1 MMQKTLSVAA
11 VEIAGKAPDT
21 MLPIKIII
29 FNLMKNASY
38 LFIVLAI
45 TVLMFV
51 QTANIYW
58 ATEYMK
64 KELHGEESTST
75 VELIFLLCILTAPF
89 VGSIMGGIITTKL
102 GGYKTRGAFIQVL
115 IIYMILMAACLP
127 TSFVKE
133 YYVFGICLWFIVFV
147 FGYTEPILIGIM
159 LNMVSPPERSTAISV
174 TMFIMMSF
182 GLLPAPYVYGAVYEA
197 TLECNSIIH
206 NDRSFIGTDSY

>member
-1 MMQKTLSVAA
+1 MQKLINVAA
-11 VEIAGKAPDT
+11 LEIASDTPDT
-21 MLPIKIII
+21 ILPIKTII

-174 TMFIMMSF
+174 TTFLMMSF
-182 GLLPAPYVYGAVYEA
+182 GLLPAPYVYGTIY
-197 TLECNSIIH
+197 
-206 NDRSFIGTDSY
+206 

>member
-11 VEIAGKAPDT
+11 VEIASVQPDT
-21 MLPIKIII
+21 ILPIKTII

-64 KELHGEESTST
+64 KDLEGPES
-75 VELIFLLCILTAPF
+75 VVDLIFLICILTAPF

-102 GGYKTRGAFIQVL
+102 GGYTTRGAFI
-115 IIYMILMAACLP
+115 
-127 TSFVKE
+127 
-133 YYVFGICLWFIVFV
+133 
-147 FGYTEPILIGIM
+147 
-159 LNMVSPPERSTAISV
+159 
-174 TMFIMMSF
+174 
-182 GLLPAPYVYGAVYEA
+182 
-197 TLECNSIIH
+197 
-206 NDRSFIGTDSY
+206 

>member
-1 MMQKTLSVAA
+1 
-11 VEIAGKAPDT
+11 
-21 MLPIKIII
+21 
-29 FNLMKNASY
+29 MKNASY

-133 YYVFGICLWFIVFV
+133 Y
-147 FGYTEPILIGIM
+147 
-159 LNMVSPPERSTAISV
+159 
-174 TMFIMMSF
+174 
-182 GLLPAPYVYGAVYEA
+182 
-197 TLECNSIIH
+197 
-206 NDRSFIGTDSY
+206 